1 MVASFVEIPETAT
14 MRRFLLLIA
23 AVIVVSQLAEAAKPL
38 AIGSRLEPF
47 IDLYLV
53 ESFAGN
59 AELVMHRP
67 KPAEVVL
74 VTGKPWEGNTSAYY
88 TVFRDDDRL
97 RMYYRGS
104 HADPT
109 MKATHRE
116 VTCYAES
123 RDGIRW
129 TKPELGLFEFEGS
142 KKNNIVWDGIGT
154 HCFTVFKD
162 RNAKCP
168 PEARYKAI
176 SRGRPRGKRGLYI
189 FQSPD
194 AIHWKLMA
202 DAPVITNG
210 YFDSQNL
217 AFFDPHAGLYRAYHR
232 TFIGGVRAI
241 MTQTSRDYRDWSKPV
256 LLKYAKGTPNEH
268 LYTNTVGNYP
278 GADHILL
285 GFPTRYL
292 PKQGSRVEP
301 VLMTSRDGVN
311 FRRWPKAV
319 VPETAPKD
327 RGGNRSNYMTWGVLE
342 LPSRPNE
349 LSVYATEAYYEGPD
363 SRVRRFVFRKDGIVS
378 VRARQGGLTS
388 RPLTFSGRQLV
399 VNYRCLTKGT
409 KGGSLRVELLDA
421 AGDPIDG
428 FTAADCVS
436 LTGDRVAATVAW
448 KGQRGLAGLSG
459 TPVKLRFVLKNAD
472 LFSIR
477 FQ

>member
-1 MVASFVEIPETAT
+1 
-14 MRRFLLLIA
+14 MRRFLLLIVA
-23 AVIVVSQLAEAAKPL
+23 FVVVAQLAEAARPL

-47 IDLYLV
+47 VDRHLV
-53 ESFAGN
+53 ESFTGN

-88 TVFRDDDRL
+88 TIFRDEDRL

-104 HADPT
+104 HAST
-109 MKATHRE
+109 NKKETHRE

-123 RDGIRW
+123 RDGIHW
-129 TKPELGLFEFEGS
+129 TKPELGLVEFAGS

-154 HCFTVFKD
+154 HCFTAFKD
-162 RNAKCP
+162 RNPKCP

-202 DAPVITNG
+202 DAPVITEG

-232 TFIGGVRAI
+232 TFVGGVRAI
-241 MTQTSRDYRDWSKPV
+241 MTQTSRDYRAWTSAV
-256 LLKYAKGTPNEH
+256 LLKFSEGTPNEH
-268 LYTNTVGNYP
+268 LYTNAVGNYP

-285 GFPTRYL
+285 GFPTRFL
-292 PKQGSRVEP
+292 PKEASRVEP

-311 FRRWPKAV
+311 FHRWPSAV

-327 RGGNRSNYMTWGVLE
+327 RGGNRSNYMTWGVVD
-342 LPSRPNE
+342 LPQRPKE

-378 VRARQGGLTS
+378 VRARQGGLTT
-388 RPLTFSGRQLV
+388 RPLTFSGRKLV
-399 VNYRCLTKGT
+399 INFRSLA
-409 KGGSLRVELLDA
+409 KGGSVQVGLLDA
-421 AGDPIDG
+421 EGDPIDG
-428 FTAADCVS
+428 FATTDCIP
-436 LTGDRVAATVAW
+436 LTGDRVAERVNW
-448 KGQRGLAGLSG
+448 KGKPDLARLSG
-459 TPVKLRFVLKNAD
+459 KAVKLRFLLSNAD